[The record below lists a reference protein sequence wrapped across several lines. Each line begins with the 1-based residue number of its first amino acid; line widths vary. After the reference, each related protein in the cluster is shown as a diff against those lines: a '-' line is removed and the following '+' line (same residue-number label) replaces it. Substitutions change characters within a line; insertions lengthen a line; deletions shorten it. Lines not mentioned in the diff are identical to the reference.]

1 MLVIQTGI
9 DLVCGPDGELCVC
22 YHNGWELH
30 RGEMVTVADGDF
42 IVCWF
47 DSDPKETT
55 GSCAVAGL
63 LLFGVEAETYPSL
76 AVLALQGV
84 QGIPDIDFSLAGVS
98 SSCLCGRL
106 GRSF

>member
-63 LLFGVEAETYPSL
+63 LLSGVVPLFGCAGPS
-76 AVLALQGV
+76 GSTR
-84 QGIPDIDFSLAGVS
+84 DT
-98 SSCLCGRL
+98 RH
-106 GRSF
+106 